1 MIIRTI
7 TNKSGE
13 SSKVFDGSYKA
24 NTVPS
29 NKGLNR
35 FIWNLQVDD
44 LTTVSDISFYGSY
57 SGYRVGPGEYTIRL
71 SLDDSSISQPLSI
84 RHDPRNE
91 IRDRDNNQHQKLMA
105 ELYTKIN
112 DLHDGI
118 NKARSVRSQI
128 ERMNKRLQKKEDME
142 ELINAGDLAI
152 NALNKWEGNVVQTKM
167 ETFQDVVNFLNRL
180 NSHMINLLGT
190 LDSSDPPIT
199 QGQKDRYGDL
209 SEDWYKY
216 KNKLNSIMNNEVN
229 EFNRLY
235 KKEDLPIVIIE
246 D

>member
-1 MIIRTI
+1 
-7 TNKSGE
+7 
-13 SSKVFDGSYKA
+13 
-24 NTVPS
+24 
-29 NKGLNR
+29 
-35 FIWNLQVDD
+35 
-44 LTTVSDISFYGSY
+44 
-57 SGYRVGPGEYTIRL
+57 
-71 SLDDSSISQPLSI
+71 
-84 RHDPRNE
+84 
-91 IRDRDNNQHQKLMA
+91 MA

-142 ELINAGDLAI
+142 ELIDAGDLAI